1 KGLRV
6 YKNSKLSKYV
16 KSYKRGTVL
25 KVKSVKKL
33 GTTYRLQ
40 LSNGSYVSSNKN
52 LVKVIK

>member
-1 KGLRV
+1 
-6 YKNSKLSKYV
+6 
-16 KSYKRGTVL
+16 
-25 KVKSVKKL
+25 KSVKKL

>member
-1 KGLRV
+1 A

-25 KVKSVKKL
+25 KVKAVKKL

-40 LSNGSYVSSNKN
+40 LSDGRYVSANKN
-52 LVKVIK
+52 LVKIFKPSK